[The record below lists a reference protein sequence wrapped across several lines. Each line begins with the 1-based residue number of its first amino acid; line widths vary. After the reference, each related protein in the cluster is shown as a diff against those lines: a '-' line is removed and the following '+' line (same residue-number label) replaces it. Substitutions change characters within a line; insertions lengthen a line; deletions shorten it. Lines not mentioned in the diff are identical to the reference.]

1 MRDGF
6 EVTIAGGGVAGLAAA
21 LAFRKGGYPVTV
33 VERAAAFGPVGAG
46 ILLQANGLL
55 ILDALGLGE
64 EVRARGE
71 AMPRFVLRD
80 RRGRCLIDTALDEHL
95 PPHLWPVCIHRARL
109 HDILWQACI
118 RAHVVTHFDCKASA
132 VEGSGPSPVL
142 VCDTPR
148 GSMRLASNLI
158 VGADG
163 VNSAVRKAAG
173 FAPHFWP
180 VIEGSVQ
187 GVVPHSVPADLHG
200 EYVGGSEACGMLPM
214 GGNSTFWFWGGSSRA
229 VAQVE
234 TLDFASWKDNV
245 YRHFPAMRLV
255 LDQHDDWSGT
265 VRLRHSSVHCDAWS
279 SGNVVLIGDAAHAM
293 SPNLGQ
299 GANCAIV
306 DALALVSR
314 VAARNSDADL
324 SDALALFEQDRRSM
338 VDRLQRRGHD
348 EGASVVRRWSGF
360 EPMVNF
366 MLRLVRFASPARWRA
381 DIRLFSGLDG
391 EYLDLEAAGV
401 RAPIP
406 W

>member
-1 MRDGF
+1 
-6 EVTIAGGGVAGLAAA
+6 
-21 LAFRKGGYPVTV
+21 
-33 VERAAAFGPVGAG
+33 
-46 ILLQANGLL
+46 
-55 ILDALGLGE
+55 
-64 EVRARGE
+64 
-71 AMPRFVLRD
+71 MPRFVLRD
-80 RRGRCLIDTALDEHL
+80 RRGRCLIDTALDEYL
-95 PPHLWPVCIHRARL
+95 PPHLWPVCIHRAHL

-200 EYVGGSEACGMLPM
+200 EYVGGSRGL
-214 GGNSTFWFWGGSSRA
+214 
-229 VAQVE
+229 
-234 TLDFASWKDNV
+234 
-245 YRHFPAMRLV
+245 RHAAHGREFNLLV
-255 LDQHDDWSGT
+255 LGWLQLGGGEGRDA
-265 VRLRHSSVHCDAWS
+265 RLRQLEGATSTGTFLQCVWS
-279 SGNVVLIGDAAHAM
+279 WISTMIGAERYVCGIVAFIATPGRPDNVVLIGDAAHAM

-324 SDALALFEQDRRSM
+324 SNALTFCSSKIA
-338 VDRLQRRGHD
+338 
-348 EGASVVRRWSGF
+348 ARWST
-360 EPMVNF
+360 
-366 MLRLVRFASPARWRA
+366 
-381 DIRLFSGLDG
+381 GLATKG
-391 EYLDLEAAGV
+391 A
-401 RAPIP
+401 
-406 W
+406 